1 MYVIGDNIL
10 GIKCGKDK
18 TEYGEHICFV
28 IYIFP
33 FKIIFLVDNE
43 FTDFR
48 IELFNK
54 ISFSISLQIKKSV

>member
-1 MYVIGDNIL
+1 MYAIGNTIL

-18 TEYGEHICFV
+18 TEYGEHICF
-28 IYIFP
+28 IIFMFP
-33 FKIIFLVDNE
+33 LKIIFLVDNE

-54 ISFSISLQIKKSV
+54 ISLSISLQIKKSN